1 MKKFIAIALSAACV
15 SIGASADAVTF
26 GNNAAESTQFARETT
41 IPGVSE
47 LPPCGGIAPLAISI
61 VPPAQ
66 LPPLDWDVYGVRI
79 NVFVGHHRNVA
90 FVDAGILGN
99 IVDGNMTGIELA
111 GIYNRIGSSDGAIQ
125 AACIMNYVKH
135 DFCGVELG
143 LANRVGGDMQGL
155 QAGAVNLTGD
165 GAGIQLGI
173 INSAERFSGLQVGLV
188 NYAYQLEGVQIGA
201 FNVIE
206 DSNIPFLPL
215 INAAF

>member
-1 MKKFIAIALSAACV
+1 MNKTLSIV
-15 SIGASADAVTF
+15 IASACASLIAVADGVSF
-26 GNNAAESTQFARETT
+26 GNPAAESSQFVRDTA
-41 IPGVSE
+41 IVGSQE
-47 LPPCGGIAPLAISI
+47 LPPSGGIAPLAISI

-66 LPPLDWDVYGVRI
+66 IPPADFDIYGVRI
-79 NVFVGHHRNVA
+79 NVFVGRHRNVA

-155 QAGAVNLTGD
+155 QAGAINLTGD